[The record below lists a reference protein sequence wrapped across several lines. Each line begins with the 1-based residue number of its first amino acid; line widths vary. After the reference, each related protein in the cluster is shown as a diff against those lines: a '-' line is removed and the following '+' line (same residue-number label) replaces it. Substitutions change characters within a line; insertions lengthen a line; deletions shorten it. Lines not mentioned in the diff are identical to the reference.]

1 MMWPGS
7 AWIARGLLA
16 TAVVVGAL
24 GPVSAQSRRNTWPPE
39 HDEALRRAQV
49 WLEPAV
55 PIESARFTSNPDDR
69 FRPDQVVRC
78 KFEPVKAPGNS
89 AKFDC
94 ALPDGEVVKI
104 KYGRD
109 NPEVFSEVIATRL
122 LAALGFP
129 TDHMYVVASIEC
141 AGCPERPF
149 EASQC
154 LGTEKGSV
162 ETCIGTLDYAQV
174 RTLSDAVIEL
184 PRPGRRIEAR
194 RLEGWGWKELAKVD
208 PSAGGAP
215 RAHVDALRL
224 MAVFLAHW
232 DNKPENQ
239 RLLCLG
245 EKEGDTACARPLAMV
260 QDVGATFGP
269 NKLNLTGW
277 RGAPIWADAATCSV
291 SMRALPYGGSS
302 FGDVRISEG
311 GRRFLADRLGRLTR
325 AQVRDLFTG
334 ARIERYQPID
344 AASRDVDQWVE
355 VFMGKVAAI
364 VSRPPCPET

>member
-1 MMWPGS
+1 MELPGG
-7 AWIARGLLA
+7 AWIVRGLLVVSFA
-16 TAVVVGAL
+16 TWVPLAG
-24 GPVSAQSRRNTWPPE
+24 SAQSRRNAWPPE
-39 HDEALRRAQV
+39 HDDALRRAQV
-49 WLEPAV
+49 WTDPAG
-55 PIESARFTSNPDDR
+55 PIESASLAANPDDR
-69 FRPDQVVRC
+69 FRADQVVGCR
-78 KFEPVKAPGNS
+78 FEPVKASGNS

-109 NPEVFSEVIATRL
+109 NPEVFAEVIATRL
-122 LAALGFP
+122 LSALGFP
-129 TDHMYVVASIEC
+129 SDRMYVVAAVEC

-154 LGTEKGSV
+154 LGTQKGTIES
-162 ETCIGTLDYAQV
+162 CIGKLDYAAV
-174 RTLSDAVIEL
+174 RRLPDAVIEL
-184 PRPGRRIEAR
+184 PVPGRRIEAR
-194 RLEGWGWKELAKVD
+194 RLEGWGWKELDKVD
-208 PSAGGAP
+208 PAAGGAP

-245 EKEGDTACARPLAMV
+245 EKDGNTTCARPLAMV

-277 RGAPIWADAATCSV
+277 RNAPIWADTATCTV

-302 FGDVRISEG
+302 FPDVRISEA
-311 GRRFLADRLGRLTR
+311 GRHFLAERLGRLTR
-325 AQVRDLFTG
+325 AQVHDLFTG
-334 ARIERYQPID
+334 ARIERYEPID
-344 AASRDVDQWVE
+344 EASRDVDRWVS
-355 VFMGKVAAI
+355 VFMDKVAAI
-364 VSRPPCPET
+364 VDRPSCPGT